1 MLPQTIETPT
11 EANVVKPK
19 IIQRATAQH
28 KRERKKRKKV
38 HRITNNFGVECNKQH
53 AHLRPCSDQAIKI
66 KSENPLYFVR
76 KWHIYP
82 ELLVDK

>member
-28 KRERKKRKKV
+28 STRERKKRRKKQY
-38 HRITNNFGVECNKQH
+38 IE
-53 AHLRPCSDQAIKI
+53 
-66 KSENPLYFVR
+66 
-76 KWHIYP
+76 
-82 ELLVDK
+82 